1 MRLVRIKVL
10 ILLMSSFLLADYGG
24 GYPGSIL
31 RHGVSARDIALSGAT
46 IASYEDGF
54 TAFSNPAMIAM
65 KKELTIGS
73 SLFLL
78 PNKIN
83 MQAFSIGRNLPPN
96 AGASLSF
103 IHLGTVSYTHL
114 RAHET

>member
-1 MRLVRIKVL
+1 MQEDIQAQ
-10 ILLMSSFLLADYGG
+10 F
-24 GYPGSIL
+24 L

-54 TAFSNPAMIAM
+54 TAFTNPAMIAM

-78 PNKIN
+78 LTRLICKRLALEEICLP
-83 MQAFSIGRNLPPN
+83 MQVLVFL
-96 AGASLSF
+96 L
-103 IHLGTVSYTHL
+103 HLGTSNIFYKSK
-114 RAHET
+114 